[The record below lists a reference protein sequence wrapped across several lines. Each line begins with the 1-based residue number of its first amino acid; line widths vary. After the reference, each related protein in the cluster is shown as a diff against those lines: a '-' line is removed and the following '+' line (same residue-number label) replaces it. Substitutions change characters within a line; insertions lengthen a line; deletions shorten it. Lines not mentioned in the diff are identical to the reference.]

1 MASVTRTTQEQTITV
16 NNMVKAGAVTAVIA
30 SIANL
35 LILFIAEA
43 LFSVTAQFEVLN
55 FSTVMMSS
63 ALGAVGGTIAFT
75 LILQTVKSNAVR
87 VFQLVAVVALLI
99 SLVGPINAGINGVP
113 GVAPASLVA
122 VLTMVIMHI
131 IATVTIVVSLT
142 TFVKEMD

>member
-1 MASVTRTTQEQTITV
+1 MASITRTTQEQTITV

-75 LILQTVKSNAVR
+75 LILQTVKANAVR
-87 VFQLVAVVALLI
+87 VFQVVAVVALLI